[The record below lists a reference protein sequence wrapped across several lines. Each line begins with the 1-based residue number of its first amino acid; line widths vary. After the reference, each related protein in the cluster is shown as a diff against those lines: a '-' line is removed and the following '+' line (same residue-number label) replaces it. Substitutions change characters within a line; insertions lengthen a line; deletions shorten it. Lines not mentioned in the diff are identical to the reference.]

1 MKIALG
7 ADHAGFELKQQL
19 AKEIAGLGHEVVD
32 VGATEYDALDDYP
45 DFAQRVGETVASGQA
60 DRGVVVC
67 GSGIGANIAANKI
80 PGVRAGIC
88 PDTYSA
94 HQGVEHDDMNVL
106 VLGSRVMGVE
116 VVREVLKSY
125 LDAKFS
131 GEERHTR
138 RLNKVLAIESKY
150 TAKK

>member
-1 MKIALG
+1 
-7 ADHAGFELKQQL
+7 
-19 AKEIAGLGHEVVD
+19 
-32 VGATEYDALDDYP
+32 
-45 DFAQRVGETVASGQA
+45 
-60 DRGVVVC
+60 
-67 GSGIGANIAANKI
+67 
-80 PGVRAGIC
+80 
-88 PDTYSA
+88 
-94 HQGVEHDDMNVL
+94 MNVL